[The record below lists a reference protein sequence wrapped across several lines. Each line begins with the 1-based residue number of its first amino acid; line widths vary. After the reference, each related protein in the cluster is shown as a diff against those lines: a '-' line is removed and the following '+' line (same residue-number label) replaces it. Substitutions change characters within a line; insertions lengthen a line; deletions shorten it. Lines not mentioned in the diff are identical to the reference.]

1 MARGVE
7 YRFQDLLKLVQ
18 SRKIAEMESF
28 VAARSPQQ
36 LINLRGF
43 FRPVRQLQ
51 TPKQSR
57 EDLTVPR
64 STLQHRRDLSTSAA
78 YQPFST
84 GSTQAEQKRTVTT
97 SPRVQ
102 QQMMYGSGSL
112 DNAKSHIALGTALGV
127 QDHLQ
132 HLAERRAQH
141 ELLYALELRQQQ
153 VRQSKVPNVA
163 GILPNAQPRSVT
175 RQTEV
180 MPGQPSLQQ
189 PLTPEPRIHEG
200 HVASLPQQA
209 ADAGVVLEAT
219 EEERRQSLLDLA
231 LADLA
236 PVSSP
241 RRVLLGF
248 ALHST
253 ATSCSHDLLHPTDD
267 AMLCAALAVA
277 L

>member
-1 MARGVE
+1 MARSIE

-18 SRKIAEMESF
+18 SRKIADMESL

-51 TPKQSR
+51 TPKPSR
-57 EDLTVPR
+57 EELSVPR
-64 STLQHRRDLSTSAA
+64 STLQHRRDLSTAAA
-78 YQPFST
+78 YQPFSA

-97 SPRVQ
+97 SPGVQ

-112 DNAKSHIALGTALGV
+112 DSTKSHIALGRALEV

-132 HLAERRAQH
+132 HLAEQRAQQ

-153 VRQSKVPNVA
+153 IRQSMIPDVA
-163 GILPNAQPRSVT
+163 GILPNAQPRTVT
-175 RQTEV
+175 GQTEV

-189 PLTPEPRIHEG
+189 LVTPEPCIHEG

-209 ADAGVVLEAT
+209 VDAGVALEAT

-231 LADLA
+231 LADLP
-236 PVSSP
+236 PVSSS
-241 RRVLLGF
+241 RRVLLGL
-248 ALHST
+248 APRS
-253 ATSCSHDLLHPTDD
+253 SQLL
-267 AMLCAALAVA
+267 A
-277 L
+277 